1 MFSHHSLGEILASTY
16 TTHIG
21 GEKKRQLRCFESE
34 IAINT
39 KDTSLEKRPLGKNP
53 FCVSAIT
60 ILKTYRFNPQKN

>member
-1 MFSHHSLGEILASTY
+1 VKSWPALTLHTLVEK
-16 TTHIG
+16 
-21 GEKKRQLRCFESE
+21 KKRQLRCFESE